1 MVSEREK
8 VVGGC
13 YAMEILAMVWRM
25 LEHMILSPS
34 KAAQTSLLS
43 PFYLCLCLSFSL
55 CFYPPSSTSAQVGA
69 GLPRFRQPPEVRI
82 VGTFAALEDKPRGN
96 HKTLTVHVKGKTWQL
111 RLREIKSLT
120 NTTKTG
126 WSLLND
132 LFPPK
137 LHFIGAD
144 DLLTPLTENAIV
156 GKTVEIQGRL
166 YVGDHQL
173 FVSSVQVK
181 EGD

>member
-1 MVSEREK
+1 MNLRKRRDGNGGLGVS
-8 VVGGC
+8 V
-13 YAMEILAMVWRM
+13 
-25 LEHMILSPS
+25 
-34 KAAQTSLLS
+34 SLLYL
-43 PFYLCLCLSFSL
+43 YLCL
-55 CFYPPSSTSAQVGA
+55 SSPAFAQIGS

-82 VGTFAALEDKPRGN
+82 VGTFATLEDKQRSKQ
-96 HKTLTVHVKGKTWQL
+96 KTLTVHVKGKTWKL
-111 RLREIKSLT
+111 RIREIKSLT

-156 GKTVEIQGRL
+156 GKTLELQGRL
-166 YVGDHQL
+166 YVGDQQL
-173 FVSSVQVK
+173 LISAVTVQ
-181 EGD
+181 E